1 MSDKNPNINKKKKP
15 ALPTP
20 SPRPGLQL
28 WVLAGLL
35 VFLFGVMWVNN
46 LNSPAK
52 INQQRFEQ
60 MLAVG
65 DVREITIINE
75 KMVEVMLKPEALAK
89 SEYRQELTRR
99 TPFGA
104 TGAGAQF
111 YFPVVDAKL
120 FQEDLDRVQKA
131 LPPAQKLPLNID

>member
-1 MSDKNPNINKKKKP
+1 MSDKTPSNNKKKKP
-15 ALPTP
+15 LVP
-20 SPRPGLQL
+20 SPNPRPGVQL

-60 MLAVG
+60 MLTAG
-65 DVREITIINE
+65 DVKDVTIINE
-75 KMVEVMLKPEALAK
+75 KMVEVTLKPEALRK
-89 SEYRQELTRR
+89 SEYQQELVRR

-120 FQEDLDRVQKA
+120 FQENLD
-131 LPPAQKLPLNID
+131 KL